1 MYLSWH
7 QTLAR
12 ICIGPTPER
21 GSTAE
26 AFSLGNL
33 AFGRTSSCVQADVT
47 VNMTDCQER
56 QPLTSLCSWADGIG
70 AEGVGAIQHR
80 AAT

>member
-12 ICIGPTPER
+12 ICIGSMPER

-33 AFGRTSSCVQADVT
+33 V
-47 VNMTDCQER
+47 
-56 QPLTSLCSWADGIG
+56 L
-70 AEGVGAIQHR
+70 AEFR
-80 AAT
+80 AVSKQT